1 MCSGYSTVQGSAYY
15 HFAYGGSSDD
25 FVNSALHL
33 TARNIKHTKVDSHQE
48 MNAKVFQGWF
58 EQTLLPELPPRSV
71 IVIDNAPYHSEQW
84 EKMPN
89 KGSTKSTI
97 QIFLEKHNLY
107 YQDSYTKKSYL
118 RF

>member
-1 MCSGYSTVQGSAYY
+1 
-15 HFAYGGSSDD
+15 
-25 FVNSALHL
+25 
-33 TARNIKHTKVDSHQE
+33 
-48 MNAKVFQGWF
+48 
-58 EQTLLPELPPRSV
+58 LPPRSV